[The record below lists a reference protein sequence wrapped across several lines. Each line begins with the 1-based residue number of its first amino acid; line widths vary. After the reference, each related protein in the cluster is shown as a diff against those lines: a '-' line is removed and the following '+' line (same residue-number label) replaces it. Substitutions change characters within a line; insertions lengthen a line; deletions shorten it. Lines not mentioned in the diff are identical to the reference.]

1 MRWYAQ
7 ASNSVHKRKS
17 LFSSL
22 SFPLKLNDRYV
33 CLNSRASFTLCA
45 RAKIAP
51 QKPHKFNYCCSYCY
65 TQSFFFFH
73 HTNFFPLYF
82 ICAKQQST
90 VLFFF
95 QMHVDNAKEQCVS
108 INIVIYLLLNA
119 FKWQNSRKTVLF
131 FLLICKLKMQR
142 VFLVSF
148 FSFVLCDFG
157 PVFHVQCTKLKIAF
171 VKFLPNAPSTR
182 HYQGVCVR
190 TYDWTLMNE
199 IKRSYIVHRENPCT
213 E

>member
-7 ASNSVHKRKS
+7 ASHSVFKTTNENR
-17 LFSSL
+17 FSHHYL
-22 SFPLKLNDRYV
+22 STETEWSV
-33 CLNSRASFTLCA
+33 CVSQFACFVHIVCTGQNRSTKAAQIQLLLLLLLYAVYFFSFT
-45 RAKIAP
+45 
-51 QKPHKFNYCCSYCY
+51 
-65 TQSFFFFH
+65 TQIFFIVFM
-73 HTNFFPLYF
+73 
-82 ICAKQQST
+82 CAKQQST

-95 QMHVDNAKEQCVS
+95 RMHVDNAKERCVS
-108 INIVIYLLLNA
+108 INIVIYYLLNT

-131 FLLICKLKMQR
+131 LLLICKLKMQR

-182 HYQGVCVR
+182 QYHGVCTNIR
-190 TYDWTLMNE
+190 LNIDEWNKTQLY
-199 IKRSYIVHRENPCT
+199 RA
-213 E
+213 